1 MKLHNIEKSIA
12 LFDRAKSLMPGGV
25 NSPVRAFKNINGN
38 PIFFEKAKGAYL
50 FDADGNEYI
59 DYIGSWGP
67 MIMGHSH
74 PEVVNAIKNQADLGT
89 SYGAPT
95 GLESDLASL
104 IIQCIPSIEKI
115 RMVNSGTEATM
126 STIRLARGYTNKN
139 KIIKFD
145 GCYHGHVD
153 SLLIKAGSGV
163 STFGLP
169 DSPGIPKDL
178 AKHTI
183 TCPYND
189 VEAFEKI
196 FHEIKDDLAAV
207 IVEPVAGNMGFVP
220 GTKKFLETLREKTSS
235 SNSLLIFDEVMS
247 GFRVSLG
254 GAQEIY
260 NIKPDLTA
268 LGKVI
273 GGGLPVGAFGGK
285 KDIMD
290 YLAPIGPVYQA
301 GTLSGNPLAMAAGS
315 TLLNL
320 IIKENKTEKHSMSV
334 FNSSFKNIFKTLKS
348 VYQYKNAFLFL
359 IAFFLFIDGA
369 HTVIYLAT
377 TFALNLGLET
387 SSIIQALIL
396 VQFVAFPATLLWGY
410 VANKYG
416 DKLVLYITITSYI
429 CIIIY
434 STTLS
439 SALEFYLLAAWVG
452 FVQGG
457 IQGSSRGMFGKLIP
471 KEKAG
476 EFFGLYNVMGRAGAI
491 LGPLMVGT
499 FLTLYGNVRIALL
512 PIAVLFIIGGL
523 LLTRVKNEIV

>member
-1 MKLHNIEKSIA
+1 
-12 LFDRAKSLMPGGV
+12 MPGGV

-38 PIFFEKAKGAYL
+38 PIFFNKAKGAYL
-50 FDADGNEYI
+50 FDADGNKYI
-59 DYIGSWGP
+59 DFIGSWGP

-74 PEVVNAIKNQADLGT
+74 PDIVNAIKNQAELGT

-95 GLESDLASL
+95 KLESDVASL
-104 IIQCIPSIEKI
+104 IIESVPSIEKI

-126 STIRLARGYTNKN
+126 SAIRLARGFTKRN

-189 VEAFEKI
+189 IEAFIEI
-196 FHEIKDDLAAV
+196 FNAVQEDLAAV
-207 IVEPVAGNMGFVP
+207 IVEPIAGNMGFVP
-220 GTKKFLETLREKTSS
+220 GKVDFLKTIREHTKSN
-235 SNSLLIFDEVMS
+235 NSLLIFDEVMS

-285 KDIMD
+285 KEIMD
-290 YLAPIGPVYQA
+290 YLAPEGPVYQA

-320 IIKENKTEKHSMSV
+320 LMD
-334 FNSSFKNIFKTLKS
+334 KNPYEELE
-348 VYQYKNAFLFL
+348 KNAKQML
-359 IAFFLFIDGA
+359 DGMKEIMDSA
-369 HTVIYLAT
+369 GIS
-377 TFALNLGLET
+377 F
-387 SSIIQALIL
+387 
-396 VQFVAFPATLLWGY
+396 
-410 VANKYG
+410 
-416 DKLVLYITITSYI
+416 
-429 CIIIY
+429 
-434 STTLS
+434 STNQI
-439 SALEFYLLAAWVG
+439 G
-452 FVQGG
+452 
-457 IQGSSRGMFGKLIP
+457 GMFGFFFSEMLPANIEDVSKTNDILFSSFINACLKNGIYFAP
-471 KEKAG
+471 SKYEAG
-476 EFFGLYNVMGRAGAI
+476 FISTMHGKIEI
-491 LGPLMVGT
+491 DK
-499 FLTLYGNVRIALL
+499 TLEVVNK
-512 PIAVLFIIGGL
+512 IIKSG
-523 LLTRVKNEIV
+523 EIKYEV

>member
-1 MKLHNIEKSIA
+1 LNKIDKSIA
-12 LFDRAKSLMPGGV
+12 LFTQAKSLMPGGV

-38 PIFFEKAKGAYL
+38 PIFFEKAQGAYL
-50 FDADGNEYI
+50 FDADGNKYI

-74 PEVVNAIKNQADLGT
+74 PEIVNAIKNQAELGT

-95 GLESDLASL
+95 SLESDVASL
-104 IIQCIPSIEKI
+104 IIENVPSIEKI

-126 STIRLARGYTNKN
+126 SAIRLARGFTNRN

-169 DSPGIPKDL
+169 DSPGIPEDL

-189 VEAFEKI
+189 IEAFIQI
-196 FHEIKDDLAAV
+196 FNSVKDDLATV
-207 IVEPVAGNMGFVP
+207 IVEPIAGNMGFVP
-220 GTKKFLETLREKTSS
+220 GTLEFLQTIRAYTE
-235 SNSLLIFDEVMS
+235 SNDSILIFDEVMS

-285 KDIMD
+285 KEIMN
-290 YLAPIGPVYQA
+290 YLAPEGPVYQA
-301 GTLSGNPLAMAAGS
+301 GTLSGNPLAMAAGA

-320 IIKENKTEKHSMSV
+320 
-334 FNSSFKNIFKTLKS
+334 
-348 VYQYKNAFLFL
+348 L
-359 IAFFLFIDGA
+359 IAQNPYKELEEKA
-369 HTVIYLAT
+369 KVI
-377 TFALNLGLET
+377 LNGVKEIMI
-387 SSIIQALIL
+387 SSGIP
-396 VQFVAFPATLLWGY
+396 F
-410 VANKYG
+410 
-416 DKLVLYITITSYI
+416 
-429 CIIIY
+429 
-434 STTLS
+434 STNQI
-439 SALEFYLLAAWVG
+439 G
-452 FVQGG
+452 
-457 IQGSSRGMFGKLIP
+457 GMFGFFFTEELP
-471 KEKAG
+471 KNIDDVSKTNDEMFSSFINACIKNGIYFAPSKYEAG
-476 EFFGLYNVMGRAGAI
+476 FISATHGNMEINK
-491 LGPLMVGT
+491 
-499 FLTLYGNVRIALL
+499 TL
-512 PIAVLFIIGGL
+512 
-523 LLTRVKNEIV
+523 EIVNKIVKTGEINK